1 MVLDELFGTD
11 DPEKLSEDEILR
23 KIAGEV
29 FPPLKDNKNGSYYR
43 WLVLK
48 RFRKLEGRPPKR
60 KEGEQYRT
68 EDESRLD
75 DALTQVAEANERS
88 EMTIRSLCVHD
99 VYDGE
104 DQTGQFL
111 QDLLEIERQFYETI

>member
-1 MVLDELFGTD
+1 MVIAGLFSTN
-11 DPEKLSEDEILR
+11 DPEELSENEILR

-29 FPPLKDNKNGSYYR
+29 FPALKDDKNGSYYR
-43 WLVLK
+43 WLVVK

-60 KEGEQYRT
+60 KDGEPYRT

-75 DALTQVAEANERS
+75 LALTQVAKANERS
-88 EMTIRSLCVHD
+88 EMNIRSLCIHD

-111 QDLLEIERQFYETI
+111 EDLLEIERQFYEAV